1 MIREVIVNQGITS
14 LLTRVVSPQEVP
26 RAVLV
31 LVAVTVHVVL
41 IVASVPVI
49 PIGVPVMI
57 VVG

>member
-1 MIREVIVNQGITS
+1 MIREVIVSPGMINRNHLPS
-14 LLTRVVSPQEVP
+14 LHPSPG
-26 RAVLV
+26 AVL
-31 LVAVTVHVVL
+31 LAVTVHVVL

>member
-1 MIREVIVNQGITS
+1 MIREVIVSPGMINRNHLHPS
-14 LLTRVVSPQEVP
+14 LHPSPG
-26 RAVLV
+26 AVL
-31 LVAVTVHVVL
+31 LAVTVHVVL